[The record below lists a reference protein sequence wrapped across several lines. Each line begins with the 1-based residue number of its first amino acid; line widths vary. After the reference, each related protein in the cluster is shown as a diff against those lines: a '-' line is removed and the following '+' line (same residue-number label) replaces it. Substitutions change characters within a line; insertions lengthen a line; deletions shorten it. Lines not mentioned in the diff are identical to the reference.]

1 MLIIGVLN
9 CLSDNPKT
17 CVISESGFDGCS
29 LFSDYVFSFLFL
41 LACLVI
47 FVVVVHD
54 DVVVGSRTQC
64 I

>member
-1 MLIIGVLN
+1 MWGL
-9 CLSDNPKT
+9 
-17 CVISESGFDGCS
+17 DGHMS
-29 LFSDYVFSFLFL
+29 SHSQTVFSFLFL